1 MKSPRSFNWPFRY
14 KAGLIHL
21 AASIALAIILAAVI
35 FALWFPGAYR
45 SMSGGSEL
53 FALLVSVDVAIGP
66 LITLAIAD
74 SRKTRLHLG
83 LDIAVVVVLQLAAL
97 GYGLHTLSISRPV
110 ALALEDDR
118 FRVIAALDVYRP
130 ELPTAAP
137 EFQRLSLTGPR
148 LLRSLVPADP
158 KGKSDAL
165 KIAMQG
171 YDVGSRPAL
180 WRPWDD
186 KARAE
191 ALAHAKPLAALMKR
205 YSKGQAE
212 FAAAIDK
219 TGRPAD
225 KLVYIPTITFR
236 GDWVTLLD
244 ATSGDVVG
252 FAPFDGF

>member
-1 MKSPRSFNWPFRY
+1 MDRAKTFNWRFRL
-14 KAGLIHL
+14 KASLIHL
-21 AASIALAIILAAVI
+21 AASVTLAIVLAAVI

-74 SRKTRLHLG
+74 SRKTRRHLA

-110 ALALEDDR
+110 ALALEQDR
-118 FRVIAALDVYRP
+118 FRVVAAMDVYAR
-130 ELPTAAP
+130 ELPLAAA
-137 EFQRLSLTGPR
+137 EFQHLSITGPR
-148 LLRSLVPADP
+148 LLRSPVPTDP
-158 KGKSDAL
+158 QQRSDAL
-165 KIAMQG
+165 SLAFRGHEIG
-171 YDVGSRPAL
+171 TRPSL

-186 KARAE
+186 QARAE
-191 ALAHAKPLAALMKR
+191 ALAHAKPLAALMRR
-205 YSKGQAE
+205 YPNGQAA
-212 FAAAIDK
+212 FAAAIAK
-219 TGRPAD
+219 TGRSTGE
-225 KLVYIPTITFR
+225 LVYLPTIAFR

-244 ATSGDVVG
+244 ATNGNVVG

>member
-1 MKSPRSFNWPFRY
+1 MKNLKSFNWRFRF

-21 AASIALAIILAAVI
+21 TASIALAIILAAVI

-53 FALLVSVDVAIGP
+53 FALLISVDVAIGP
-66 LITLAIAD
+66 LVTLAIAD
-74 SRKTRLHLG
+74 SRKTRRHLAG
-83 LDIAVVVVLQLAAL
+83 DIAVVVALQLAAL

-118 FRVIAALDVYRP
+118 FRVIAAMDVYRP
-130 ELPTAAP
+130 ELPAAAP
-137 EFQRLSLTGPR
+137 EFRRLSLTGPQ
-148 LLRSLVPADP
+148 LLRSVVPTDP

-165 KIAMQG
+165 KIAMHG

-186 KARAE
+186 PARAE
-191 ALAHAKPLAALMKR
+191 ALAHAKLLVALMRR
-205 YSKGQAE
+205 YPKGQAV
-212 FAAAIDK
+212 FASAIAK
-219 TGRPAD
+219 TGRSAD
-225 KLVYIPTITFR
+225 KLVYVPTITFR

>member
-1 MKSPRSFNWPFRY
+1 MNSVTTFNWPFRLR
-14 KAGLIHL
+14 ASLIHL
-21 AASIALAIILAAVI
+21 AVSVTLAIVLAAVI
-35 FALWFPGAYR
+35 FAVWFPEAYR

-53 FALLVSVDVAIGP
+53 FALLVGVDVAIGP

-74 SRKTRLHLG
+74 SRKTRRHLG
-83 LDIAVVVVLQLAAL
+83 LDISVVVVLQLAAL

-130 ELPTAAP
+130 ELPAAAP
-137 EFQRLSLTGPR
+137 EFQRLSLTGPQ
-148 LLRSLVPADP
+148 LLRSLVPADS

-212 FAAAIDK
+212 FAAAIAK